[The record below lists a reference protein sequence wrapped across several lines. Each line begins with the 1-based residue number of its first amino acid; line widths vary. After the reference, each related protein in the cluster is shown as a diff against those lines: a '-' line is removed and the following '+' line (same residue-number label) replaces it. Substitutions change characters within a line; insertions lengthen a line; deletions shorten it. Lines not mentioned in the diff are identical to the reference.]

1 MEFILS
7 YFGANEKG
15 EEMELGGRIATAS
28 VRTGF
33 AMTGFLQGV
42 RWLVGDGAYGCHPTR
57 IYVGQGPC
65 ALPGNVMIDGRR
77 GEGTPPYGGKREAGE
92 TGRRGR
98 RPLRTI

>member
-7 YFGANEKG
+7 YFWANEKG

-42 RWLVGDGAYGCHPTR
+42 RWYAKRSGILLEYRSFYTL
-57 IYVGQGPC
+57 YFLLFQF
-65 ALPGNVMIDGRR
+65 VM
-77 GEGTPPYGGKREAGE
+77 
-92 TGRRGR
+92 
-98 RPLRTI
+98 RT